1 MRFKKFFLVISL
13 LLGLFVYNFTH
24 AQTSDPP
31 RVLLLNFEL
40 RGDDTVQSLQE
51 HDAEVIETSDQYLQQ
66 TLNNGTSFEVI
77 DTPESQALLAEAR
90 QKFNLERCNGCEFD
104 LAEKVDARYVV
115 VPWVFR
121 MSVLIQT
128 LYIEVRD
135 VKTQNTVLRVVRDY
149 RGNTEKAWQRAIDSA
164 VLEINESYQ

>member
-1 MRFKKFFLVISL
+1 MRIEKLSFVVCLCLLFGFNTAHAQKDEKSDVL
-13 LLGLFVYNFTH
+13 LLG
-24 AQTSDPP
+24 
-31 RVLLLNFEL
+31 FEL

-51 HDAEVIETSDQYLQQ
+51 HDAEVIETSDQYLQE
-66 TLNNGTSFEVI
+66 TLNNDTSFEVI